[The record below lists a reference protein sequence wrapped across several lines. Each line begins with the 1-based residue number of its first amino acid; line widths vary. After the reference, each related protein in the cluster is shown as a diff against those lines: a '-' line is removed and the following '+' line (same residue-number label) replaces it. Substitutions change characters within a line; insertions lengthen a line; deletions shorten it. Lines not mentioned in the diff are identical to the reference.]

1 MNERILT
8 LDSNIFI
15 AALKCDEKYSNDCA
29 NLLGKAVGSLIL
41 VEPSIIYQEICGV
54 LARKVGIEASRKAE
68 IFLDTIL
75 YDDLI
80 INCDKRFCKEAYT
93 LCYEYEI
100 FPIDALYLKTALDF
114 NSILISLDEENFIRK
129 IKIKNPS
136 IKAYH
141 VSEFKIDI
149 LGS

>member
-1 MNERILT
+1 MNKRILT

-15 AALKCDEKYSNDCA
+15 AALKRDEKYSNDCA
-29 NLLGKAVGSLIL
+29 NLLRKAVGSLIL
-41 VEPSIIYQEICGV
+41 VEPSIIYQEVCGV
-54 LARKVGIEASRKAE
+54 LARKIGIEASRKAE

-75 YDDLI
+75 HDDLI

-93 LCYEYEI
+93 LCYEYGI

-141 VSEFKIDI
+141 VSEFKINI
-149 LGS
+149 L

>member
-1 MNERILT
+1 MNKRILT

-15 AALKCDEKYSNDCA
+15 AALKRDEKYSNDCA
-29 NLLGKAVGSLIL
+29 NLLRKAVGSLIL
-41 VEPSIIYQEICGV
+41 VEPSIIYQEVCGV

-75 YDDLI
+75 HDDLI

-93 LCYEYEI
+93 LCYEYGI

-149 LGS
+149 L

>member
-15 AALKCDEKYSNDCA
+15 AALKRDEKYSNDCA
-29 NLLGKAVGSLIL
+29 NLLRKAVEYFIL
-41 VEPSIIYQEICGV
+41 VEPSIIYQEVCGV

-75 YDDLI
+75 HDDLI

-93 LCYEYEI
+93 LCYEYGI
-100 FPIDALYLKTALDF
+100 YPIDALYLKTALDF
-114 NSILISLDEENFIRK
+114 NSILIL
-129 IKIKNPS
+129 
-136 IKAYH
+136 
-141 VSEFKIDI
+141 
-149 LGS
+149 

>member
-15 AALKCDEKYSNDCA
+15 AALKRDEKYSNDCA
-29 NLLGKAVGSLIL
+29 NLLRKAVEYFIL
-41 VEPSIIYQEICGV
+41 VEPSIVYQEVCGV
-54 LARKVGIEASRKAE
+54 LARKIGIEASRKAG

-93 LCYEYEI
+93 LCYEYKI
-100 FPIDALYLKTALDF
+100 YPIDALYLKTALDF

-149 LGS
+149 